1 MASADAGPVVIHTDG
16 ACLGNPGPGGW
27 AAILAWRG
35 HERELSGGD
44 PDTTNNRMEL
54 MAAIAGLEALS
65 RAVDVRLVTDSAYLR
80 NGITRWL
87 PTWRRRGWRTA
98 DNKPVLNR
106 DLWER
111 LEAAAARHR
120 IEWAW
125 TKGHAGDPANERA
138 DELARAAAEAARAAA
153 APQRA
158 AP

>member
-1 MASADAGPVVIHTDG
+1 MASPDDDRVVIHTDG

-27 AAILAWRG
+27 AAILTWRG
-35 HERELSGGD
+35 HQRELTGGE
-44 PDTTNNRMEL
+44 PHTTNNRMEL

-65 RAVDVRLVTDSAYLR
+65 RPMDVRLVTDSAYLR
-80 NGITRWL
+80 NGITSWL

-120 IEWAW
+120 IHWAW
-125 TKGHAGDPANERA
+125 TKGHAGEPANERA
-138 DELARAAAEAARAAA
+138 DTLARAAAEAAKSASAH
-153 APQRA
+153 QRTA
-158 AP
+158 S